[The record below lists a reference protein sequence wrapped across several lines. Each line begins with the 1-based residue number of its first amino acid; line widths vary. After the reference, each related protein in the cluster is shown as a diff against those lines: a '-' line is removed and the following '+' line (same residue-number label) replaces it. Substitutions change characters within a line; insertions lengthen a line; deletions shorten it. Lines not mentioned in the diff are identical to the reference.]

1 MKLGDTIICY
11 RNLRKD
17 GEKLLTK
24 GQKYYIHMGDYTY
37 EGENRFLITT
47 TTNKEHTI
55 FEFFVHKPTLIE
67 RIIKRIELFNVI
79 TIYPT
84 DRKYFSDYFHTEKDI
99 RKLKLKKLNKKKFI

>member
-1 MKLGDTIICY
+1 MKKGEIILCHKS
-11 RNLRKD
+11 LKKD

-37 EGENRFLITT
+37 ESENRFLITT
-47 TTNKEHTI
+47 TTNKEYI
-55 FEFFVHKPTLIE
+55 ISEFFVHKPTIIE
-67 RIIKRIELFNVI
+67 RIKKRIELFNAI

-99 RKLKLKKLNKKKFI
+99 RKLKLKKLRNPIL